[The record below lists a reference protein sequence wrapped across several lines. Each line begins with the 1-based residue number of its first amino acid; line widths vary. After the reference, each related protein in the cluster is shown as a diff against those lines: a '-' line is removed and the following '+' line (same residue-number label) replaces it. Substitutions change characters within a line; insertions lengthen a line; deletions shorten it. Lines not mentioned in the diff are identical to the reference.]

1 MPARVNTTGDIGN
14 APDAS
19 DSYDKDN
26 IFLSPEGWVYR
37 HYKKDDLS
45 QYWDE
50 IIVAGEVDPAA
61 TIGGVANAPLTDVGD
76 ADESNFETGDGSKD
90 FENSPLYTINA
101 PANAGGGDGGEGDG
115 GGD

>member
-45 QYWDE
+45 AYWDE
-50 IIVAGEVDPAA
+50 ILVAGEVDAAA
-61 TIGGVANAPLTDVGD
+61 TIGTVANAPLTEIGATDETNFEVGD
-76 ADESNFETGDGSKD
+76 GTKD
-90 FENSPLYTINA
+90 FENSPLYVSNA
-101 PANAGGGDGGEGDG
+101 PANAGGGGGEGG
-115 GGD
+115 GE